1 VIYGS
6 ICQEWLRMHGVKTP
20 KGFGFYL

>member
-1 VIYGS
+1 VISGS